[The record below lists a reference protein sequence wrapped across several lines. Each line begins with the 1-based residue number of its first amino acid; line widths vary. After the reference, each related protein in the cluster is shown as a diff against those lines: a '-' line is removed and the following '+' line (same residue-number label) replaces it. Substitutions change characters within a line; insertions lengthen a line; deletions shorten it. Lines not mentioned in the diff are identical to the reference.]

1 MKKFLSILLIV
12 PLIFSLVACT
22 KQNEELSKWDC
33 SVACAEESTENN
45 YIVTYSNE
53 KIISKTGLLTIQN
66 RNDFD
71 IAVSLHQT
79 SGEEE
84 KTVEI
89 KANGVTTLHN
99 IEKNKEYTLGCH
111 ADVKKEPPSKT
122 GGSSFDAY
130 KAQLP
135 ATLQSVCRSATR

>member
-1 MKKFLSILLIV
+1 MKKFLSILLMIT
-12 PLIFSLVACT
+12 LIFSLVACS

-45 YIVTYSNE
+45 YVVTYSDE

-89 KANGVTTLHN
+89 KANGVTILHN

-111 ADVKKEPPSKT
+111 ADVKEGTEIKIMVYDGEKSEPYQNK
-122 GGSSFDAY
+122 
-130 KAQLP
+130 
-135 ATLQSVCRSATR
+135 

>member
-22 KQNEELSKWDC
+22 KQNEELSKLDC

-79 SGEEE
+79 SGEEK

-99 IEKNKEYTLGCH
+99 IEKTKNTHL
-111 ADVKKEPPSKT
+111 A
-122 GGSSFDAY
+122 
-130 KAQLP
+130 
-135 ATLQSVCRSATR
+135 ATLT